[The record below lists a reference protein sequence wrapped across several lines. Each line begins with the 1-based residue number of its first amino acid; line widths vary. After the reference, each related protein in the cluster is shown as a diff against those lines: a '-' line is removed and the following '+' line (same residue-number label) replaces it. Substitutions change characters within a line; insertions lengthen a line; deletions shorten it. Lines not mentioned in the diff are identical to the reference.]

1 MNIRPVAYSKP
12 GGSWLQ
18 NKKEEGRDR
27 GAGEVGRGG
36 GSLSKKISSKKYTIT
51 PVLLIM
57 GVSPG
62 ILSTR
67 QQLTWRNAQ
76 ELPIFFFVDVYL
88 KNVYTK
94 IK

>member
-36 GSLSKKISSKKYTIT
+36 GELKQKNFKQKIHNQPRPSYNGSLPRDSKYSATVNLEKCTRT
-51 PVLLIM
+51 P
-57 GVSPG
+57 
-62 ILSTR
+62 
-67 QQLTWRNAQ
+67 N
-76 ELPIFFFVDVYL
+76 IFFRRCLFE
-88 KNVYTK
+88 KR
-94 IK
+94 IH